1 MIQPM
6 NKYAFL
12 IFHREYEAFLG
23 ELRSLGVVHVQEQ
36 KQAKEVE
43 ELQQIIR
50 ERAHLS
56 EVLGALR
63 PYATGKAPE
72 TTEGT
77 EKTEGKATPISS
89 SPTAPVLR
97 SEEEGRQLIAEVE
110 AQLARLATLQERLKR
125 YLLGGSSL
133 PKGSLGSRR
142 LAIHSASSLYP
153 CRASPRT
160 SVRATTSSR

>member
-1 MIQPM
+1 MIQSM

-12 IFHREYEAFLG
+12 IFHREYETFLE

-50 ERAHLS
+50 ERTHLS
-56 EVLGALR
+56 EVLRALR

-77 EKTEGKATPISS
+77 ETTEGKATPISS

-97 SEEEGRQLIAEVE
+97 S
-110 AQLARLATLQERLKR
+110 
-125 YLLGGSSL
+125 
-133 PKGSLGSRR
+133 
-142 LAIHSASSLYP
+142 
-153 CRASPRT
+153 
-160 SVRATTSSR
+160 

>member
-56 EVLGALR
+56 EVLRALR

-77 EKTEGKATPISS
+77 ETTEGKATPISS
-89 SPTAPVLR
+89 SQI
-97 SEEEGRQLIAEVE
+97 G
-110 AQLARLATLQERLKR
+110 
-125 YLLGGSSL
+125 
-133 PKGSLGSRR
+133 
-142 LAIHSASSLYP
+142 
-153 CRASPRT
+153 RASCRER
-160 SVRATTSSR
+160 V